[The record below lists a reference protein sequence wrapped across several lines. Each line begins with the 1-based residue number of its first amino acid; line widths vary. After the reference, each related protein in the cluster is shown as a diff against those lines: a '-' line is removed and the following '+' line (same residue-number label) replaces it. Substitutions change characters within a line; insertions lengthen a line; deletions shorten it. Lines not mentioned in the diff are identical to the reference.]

1 MIRMVQWI
9 FLLNGQ
15 PHRWPTSS
23 LRNLGTQCAQCGLQ
37 PEYSQYEECLSHVHQ
52 TLLKPVCGVC
62 SELHVEEKVCSLCS
76 ETEWDSNIMNSK
88 QVWESPETA
97 VSPYLNESRKGSFL
111 NVGAGTV
118 CLTLYQQATVSYCVR
133 SEWSSMLPCVH
144 CECVCVSA
152 SFRMRTEQTK
162 AQSLTLIFGAES
174 LCCIAQS
181 RSF

>member
-1 MIRMVQWI
+1 MNIP
-9 FLLNGQ
+9 FE
-15 PHRWPTSS
+15 WP
-23 LRNLGTQCAQCGLQ
+23 A
-37 PEYSQYEECLSHVHQ
+37 
-52 TLLKPVCGVC
+52 TLLTYIFFKEFRNTMCPMWPAAWVFSIWRMPVTC
-62 SELHVEEKVCSLCS
+62 SPNSAQARLWRLQWAACREKSLWVCSLCS

-118 CLTLYQQATVSYCVR
+118 CLTLYQQATVSYCVS